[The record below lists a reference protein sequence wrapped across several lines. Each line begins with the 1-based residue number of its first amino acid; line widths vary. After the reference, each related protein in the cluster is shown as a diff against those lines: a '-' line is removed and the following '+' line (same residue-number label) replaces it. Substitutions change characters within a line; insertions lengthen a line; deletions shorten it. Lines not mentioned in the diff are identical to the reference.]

1 MVKLEDKTVY
11 DKAIVNRINR
21 LQGQINGAL
30 KMIEEGK
37 DCKVVVT
44 QLSAAK
50 SALNRTMNV
59 IVSENL
65 VECVKETMN
74 NPDEDTDELVKEA
87 VELLN
92 KSR

>member
-1 MVKLEDKTVY
+1 MNINQQTTY
-11 DKAIVNRINR
+11 DRAVINRIKR

-30 KMIEEGK
+30 KMMEEGK
-37 DCKVVVT
+37 DCKEVVT

-59 IVSENL
+59 IVSDNL
-65 VECVKETMN
+65 VQCVRESVLN
-74 NPDEDTDELVKEA
+74 NDEKTDELVSQA

-92 KSR
+92 KSS

>member
-1 MVKLEDKTVY
+1 MELDTQTIY
-11 DKAIVNRINR
+11 DKAVINRIKR

-30 KMIEEGK
+30 RMIEEGK
-37 DCKVVVT
+37 DCKDVVM

-59 IVSENL
+59 IVSDNL
-65 VECVKETMN
+65 VHCVLESVAN
-74 NPDEDTDELVKEA
+74 NDGKTDELVKQA

>member
-1 MVKLEDKTVY
+1 M
-11 DKAIVNRINR
+11 NRIHR

-30 KMIEEGK
+30 KMMEEGK
-37 DCKVVVT
+37 DCKDVVT

-59 IVSENL
+59 IVSDNL
-65 VECVKETMN
+65 VQCVKETMN
-74 NPDEDTDELVKEA
+74 DPDENTDVLVKEA

>member
-1 MVKLEDKTVY
+1 MATLKEQTVY
-11 DKAIVNRINR
+11 DKAVINRIHR

-30 KMIEEGK
+30 KMMEEGK
-37 DCKVVVT
+37 NCKDVVT

-74 NPDEDTDELVKEA
+74 NPDEKMDELVSEA

>member
-1 MVKLEDKTVY
+1 MASMGGKPVY
-11 DKAIVNRINR
+11 DKAVINRINR
-21 LQGQINGAL
+21 LQGQINGAVR
-30 KMIEEGK
+30 MIEEGK
-37 DCKVVVT
+37 GCKEVVM

-59 IVSENL
+59 IISDNL
-65 VECVKETMN
+65 VQCVEEAVN
-74 NPDEDTDELVKEA
+74 NPDENMKSLVSEA

>member
-1 MVKLEDKTVY
+1 MATLKEQTVY
-11 DKAIVNRINR
+11 DKAVINRIHR

-30 KMIEEGK
+30 KMMEEGK
-37 DCKVVVT
+37 NCKDVVT

-65 VECVKETMN
+65 VECVKEAMN
-74 NPDEDTDELVKEA
+74 NPDEDMDELVSEA

>member
-1 MVKLEDKTVY
+1 MMNINQQTTY
-11 DKAIVNRINR
+11 DRAVINRIKR

-30 KMIEEGK
+30 KMMEEGK
-37 DCKVVVT
+37 DCKEVVT

-59 IVSENL
+59 IVSDNL
-65 VECVKETMN
+65 VQCVRESVLN
-74 NPDEDTDELVKEA
+74 NDEKTDKLVSQA

-92 KSR
+92 KSS

>member
-1 MVKLEDKTVY
+1 MTELNEQTVY

-37 DCKVVVT
+37 SCRDVVM

-50 SALNRTMNV
+50 NALNRTMNV

-65 VECVKETMN
+65 VECVKEAMDN
-74 NPDEDTDELVKEA
+74 EDAETDEIIKEA